1 MHTIVE
7 MRRIEDMN
15 IVIYGKQNHVC
26 FYLILFDR
34 RHISFSLVFFLHQR
48 TGVRSL
54 FGSSLPTY
62 SAADARTSMADLARL
77 RAGGASSF

>member
-1 MHTIVE
+1 MYTIVE

-34 RHISFSLVFFLHQR
+34 RHISFSLVCLHQR